1 MPTSTHAMG
10 LTYLRTT
17 RYFKVAMKLA
27 GQAGIQRFTSL
38 RQVYPSKAGEG
49 FRLNMAYDEFARERF

>member
-1 MPTSTHAMG
+1 
-10 LTYLRTT
+10 
-17 RYFKVAMKLA
+17 MKLA